1 MFYITID
8 EINISMPQNKDILI
22 EPHPTLRKQ
31 ADKVKK
37 EDISSFSIQN
47 LIKKMAYTLVGSENG
62 VGLAA
67 PQIGVSLRLFIVFKK
82 AVTLE
87 DRVGDKKQPSNDPLE
102 EIDAYINPEIINRS
116 RNKIIFD
123 EGCLSVPNMYGKIK
137 RSEKVKIRAL
147 NEKGKTIERGAS
159 GLLAEIFQHEVDHLN
174 GVLFIDSAKD
184 LQEYKPKSE

>member
-1 MFYITID
+1 
-8 EINISMPQNKDILI
+8 MPQNKDILI